1 MVMQEPVNISSG
13 SLVYEIDVQITGIVD
28 FGMTLDEVL
37 SGAVMPAAGA
47 RLDVSGARLDVSW
60 EGAVTGALS
69 GRIGGIDY
77 LYVRPDGRIELHVHG
92 IITTEDDARISFIAP
107 GVATLN
113 DDGTA
118 RLCEYVTLHTG
129 FEQYAWVNQKALR
142 AEGIVNLGTGHI
154 SVQVYAA

>member
-47 RLDVSGARLDVSW
+47 RLDVSW

-92 IITTEDDARISFIAP
+92 TITTKDEARISFIAP
-107 GVATLN
+107 GVATIN

-118 RLCEYVTLHTG
+118 RLCENVTLHTG